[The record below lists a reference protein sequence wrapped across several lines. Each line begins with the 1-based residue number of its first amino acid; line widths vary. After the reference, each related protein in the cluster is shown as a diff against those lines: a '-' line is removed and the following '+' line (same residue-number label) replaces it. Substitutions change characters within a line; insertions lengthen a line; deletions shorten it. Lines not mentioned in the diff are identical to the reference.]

1 MYVITGATGH
11 TGKRISEG
19 LLAAG
24 KPVKVIGRHAEKL
37 AELAAKGAI
46 PAVGDLSDTEF
57 LTAAFQGAT
66 AVYLMI
72 PPKFDTADWPAYQR
86 ELISA
91 YIRALQA
98 AKVPK
103 VVLLSSI
110 GAHLLKGAGPVSGIG
125 ELERA
130 LHQVEGL
137 DVLALRPG
145 YFMENLFGSVDMIK
159 HAGINGSVV
168 EPDMRIL
175 MVHTSDIAQV
185 ATERLLELSFSG
197 HSHEF
202 IGVVN
207 QTMQEATQI
216 IGQAIGKPE
225 LPYIQFS
232 PADAKAGMLQA
243 GFSETIADGFVELQ
257 QALNSP
263 DYRAGYVQTSNL
275 SAPVSLEWFVENE
288 LKHAF

>member
-1 MYVITGATGH
+1 M
-11 TGKRISEG
+11 
-19 LLAAG
+19 
-24 KPVKVIGRHAEKL
+24 
-37 AELAAKGAI
+37 
-46 PAVGDLSDTEF
+46 
-57 LTAAFQGAT
+57 
-66 AVYLMI
+66 
-72 PPKFDTADWPAYQR
+72 
-86 ELISA
+86 
-91 YIRALQA
+91 
-98 AKVPK
+98 PK

-110 GAHLLKGAGPVSGIG
+110 GAHLLKGAGPVSGLG

-159 HAGINGSVV
+159 QAGINGSVV
-168 EPDMRIL
+168 APDMRIL
-175 MVHTSDIAQV
+175 MVHTSDISQV
-185 ATERLLELSFSG
+185 ATERLLDLSFSG

-216 IGQAIGKPE
+216 IGQAIGKPA

-243 GFSETIADGFVELQ
+243 GFAETIADGFIELQ

-275 SAPVSLEWFVENE
+275 TAPVTLEWFVENE
-288 LKHAF
+288 LKYAF